1 MGWGGRSSTPKNIQL
16 QIKAPMNMKT
26 LGWGGAVGCW
36 PRFRASNVRAS
47 PSVNVNPSV
56 HTELAKGGLV
66 LKATKDL
73 ARGRVCIWPEA
84 ACASG
89 QRPPKLHP
97 GGSVPLP
104 LPPRHHCVWPK
115 AAGLI
120 WPKAAR
126 VSLIIHPAA
135 TCAFAILSQSS
146 SDKPSANSRKNTPP
160 MLTCFKRFAS
170 SSQSSSSRPAINHR
184 FMRSLKQA

>member
-1 MGWGGRSSTPKNIQL
+1 MVVGWAGERFLRQRIGDTNVSCTRLGCTSCPVCIWPEAGGR
-16 QIKAPMNMKT
+16 
-26 LGWGGAVGCW
+26 
-36 PRFRASNVRAS
+36 R
-47 PSVNVNPSV
+47 
-56 HTELAKGGLV
+56 
-66 LKATKDL
+66 D
-73 ARGRVCIWPEA
+73 CIWPEA

>member
-1 MGWGGRSSTPKNIQL
+1 MGWAEGHFLRQRFADTNVSCLYQARLWPEAGGR
-16 QIKAPMNMKT
+16 
-26 LGWGGAVGCW
+26 
-36 PRFRASNVRAS
+36 R
-47 PSVNVNPSV
+47 
-56 HTELAKGGLV
+56 
-66 LKATKDL
+66 D
-73 ARGRVCIWPEA
+73 CIWPEA